1 MKKVLLLLLSLV
13 LLTACGGSK
22 EEKNELYLFN
32 WSDYIPDELIT
43 DFEAETG
50 IKVVTD
56 YYSSN
61 EEMYAKVK
69 AGGAGYD
76 IVVPST
82 DYAEIMMNQGMLE
95 KLDKSQLPNMEQLN
109 EELASKIVFDKDHNY
124 VIPYAV
130 GATGIAVNTKYV
142 KDYPKS
148 FDIYNK
154 EDLKNKMTLLDDMRE
169 VMASA
174 LIIAG
179 HSPES
184 SDPADLADAKGIIL
198 GWKKNIL
205 KFDTESFGKGFAN
218 GEYWVVH
225 GYYENIIAH
234 LTDEQAENVDFF
246 LPEKGAQMYI
256 DSMAILKGA
265 KNVENA
271 HKFINYI
278 HRPDVYVQIVDY
290 LETPSINKGAAEIRE
305 TTPVYTVEDLAH
317 ASLMRDLGEAL
328 SAQSETWNEVL
339 TQ

>member
-1 MKKVLLLLLSLV
+1 MKKMLLLLLSLF

-43 DFEAETG
+43 NFEAETG

-95 KLDKSQLPNMEQLN
+95 KLDKSKLPNMDQLN
-109 EELASKIVFDKDHNY
+109 EELASKIVFDKGHDY

-142 KDYPKS
+142 KDYPRS
-148 FDIYNK
+148 FDIYNR

-184 SDPADLADAKGIIL
+184 SVPADLADAKEIIL

-234 LTDEQAENVDFF
+234 LTEEQAENVDFF

>member
-1 MKKVLLLLLSLV
+1 MKKMLLLLLSLV
-13 LLTACGGSK
+13 LLTECGGSK

-43 DFEAETG
+43 NFEAETG

-95 KLDKSQLPNMEQLN
+95 KLDKSKLPNIDQLN
-109 EELASKIVFDKDHNY
+109 EELASKIVFDKEHDY

-142 KDYPKS
+142 EDYPKS
-148 FDIYNK
+148 FDIYNR

-174 LIIAG
+174 LIVAG

-184 SDPADLADAKGIIL
+184 SDPSDLADAKEIIL

-305 TTPVYTVEDLAH
+305 TTSVYTVEDLAH

>member
-1 MKKVLLLLLSLV
+1 MKKMLLVLFTLV
-13 LLTACGGSK
+13 LLTACGGGK

-43 DFEAETG
+43 NFETETG

-95 KLDKSQLPNMEQLN
+95 KLDKSKLSNIDQLN
-109 EELASKIVFDKDHNY
+109 EELASKIVFDREHDY

-142 KDYPKS
+142 EDYPKS
-148 FDIYNK
+148 FDIYNR

-184 SDPADLADAKGIIL
+184 SDPAELADAKEIIL

-290 LETPSINKGAAEIRE
+290 LETPSINRGAAEIRE

>member
-1 MKKVLLLLLSLV
+1 MKKMLLLLLSLV

-43 DFEAETG
+43 NFEAETG

-95 KLDKSQLPNMEQLN
+95 KLDKSKLPNIDQLN
-109 EELASKIVFDKDHNY
+109 EELASKIVFDKEHDY

-142 KDYPKS
+142 EDYPKS
-148 FDIYNK
+148 FDIYNR

-174 LIIAG
+174 LIVAG

-184 SDPADLADAKGIIL
+184 SDPSDLADAKEIIL